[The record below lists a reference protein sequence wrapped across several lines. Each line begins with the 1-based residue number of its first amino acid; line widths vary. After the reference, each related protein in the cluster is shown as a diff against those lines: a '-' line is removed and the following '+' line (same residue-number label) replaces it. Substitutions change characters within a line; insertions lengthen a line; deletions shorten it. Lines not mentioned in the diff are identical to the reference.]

1 MQCADVFYLKTDI
14 CQLGVDQR
22 KVNMLAREYCDKQ
35 KDMTKPIIVS
45 HHMLSGMTKPKASEK
60 AEDDSDEDD
69 HLTAVTNKMSKS
81 DPNSAIFMEDSEK
94 EVIRKV
100 KVAYCPP
107 AMEFETIGK
116 TKNRNPILDYCE
128 SIIFPAYGEMKIVR
142 AAEHGGN
149 VTFTKYEDLRD
160 AYCREEVHPGD
171 LKTTVAAAINKL
183 LQPVRDHFEND
194 PYARGLLEQIKVW

>member
-1 MQCADVFYLKTDI
+1 
-14 CQLGVDQR
+14 
-22 KVNMLAREYCDKQ
+22 MLAREYCDKQ

-45 HHMLSGMTKPKASEK
+45 HHMLSGMTKPKAAEK
-60 AEDDSDEDD
+60 KEGDEEASDEDD

-94 EVIRKV
+94 EVIRKI
-100 KVAYCPP
+100 KIAYCPP

-128 SIIFPAYGEMKIVR
+128 SIIFPAHGEMKFER
-142 AAEHGGN
+142 KPENGGN
-149 VTFTKYEDLRD
+149 VTYSNYADLRD
-160 AYCREEVHPGD
+160 AYCREELHPAD
-171 LKTTVAAAINKL
+171 LKAAVAAAINKL
-183 LQPVRDHFEND
+183 LAPVREHFEKD